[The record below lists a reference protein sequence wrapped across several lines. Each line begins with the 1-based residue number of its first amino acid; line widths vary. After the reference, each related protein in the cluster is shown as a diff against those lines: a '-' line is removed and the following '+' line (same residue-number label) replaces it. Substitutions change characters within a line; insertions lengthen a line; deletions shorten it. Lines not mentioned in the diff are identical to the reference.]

1 MPDKTEEHAGI
12 TPMDLEEFRNNAHKA
27 IDWVVDY
34 LGNVESYPVLSRVSP
49 GEIRSQ
55 LPAHP
60 PVTGESFD
68 SILKDID
75 EIIMPGITHWQSPD
89 FFAYFPCNSSPPGIL
104 ADILASGLNVQGML
118 WATSPA
124 CTELETHMMDWLVE
138 MIGLPDKFTSHG
150 SGGGVIQHSGS
161 DANLCAL
168 LAAREKKTTGQS
180 NQNGCTGKLV
190 AYTSAHAHS
199 SIEKACM
206 IAGIGRDNLRLIEVD
221 DQFAMCPEVLDLQIR
236 QDLDQGLFPFFI
248 CACIGTTSSLAI
260 DPIEEIGKIA
270 AKYGVWLHIDA
281 AMAGTAAICP
291 EFRFINAGVECSD
304 SYTFNP
310 HKWMFTNFDCTAFF
324 VADRAALIN
333 ALSIL
338 PEYLRNEA
346 TESGAVFDYRD
357 WHIPMGRRFRA
368 LKLWFVI
375 RQFGIEELQ
384 QRIRQH
390 IALAQEFKNW
400 VSESSEFELAV
411 NAPLNLICFRHRDG
425 DEITEQIMQR
435 VNNSGEMYI
444 THTRLQDRFILRM
457 SIGQSRT
464 ERRHVKNAWQ
474 LLLKA
479 SKELAEN
486 PGV

>member
-1 MPDKTEEHAGI
+1 
-12 TPMDLEEFRNNAHKA
+12 MDLEAFRDNAHKA

-34 LGNVESYPVLSRVSP
+34 LSNVASYPVLSRVSP

-55 LPAHP
+55 LPEHP
-60 PVTGESFD
+60 PATGESFD
-68 SILKDID
+68 SILKDVD
-75 EIIMPGITHWQSPD
+75 DIIMPGITHWQSPN

-124 CTELETHMMDWLVE
+124 CTELETHMMDWLVQ
-138 MIGLPDKFTSHG
+138 MLGLPEKFASH
-150 SGGGVIQHSGS
+150 SNGGGVIQHSGS

-168 LAAREKKTTGQS
+168 LAARERTTKGIS
-180 NQNGCTGKLV
+180 NKNGDTGKLI

-206 IAGIGRDNLRLIEVD
+206 IAGIGRDKLRLIEVD
-221 DQFAMCPEVLDLQIR
+221 DQFAMCPQALDQQIR
-236 QDLDQGLFPFFI
+236 QDLDQGLVPFFI
-248 CACIGTTSSLAI
+248 CACVGTTSSLAI
-260 DPIEEIGKIA
+260 DPVPEISEIA
-270 AKYGVWLHIDA
+270 KKHDIWLHVDA

-291 EFRFINAGVECSD
+291 EFRLINAGVEFSD

-324 VADRAALIN
+324 VADRAALIK

-357 WHIPMGRRFRA
+357 WHVPLGRRFRA

-375 RQFGIEELQ
+375 RQFGVEELQ
-384 QRIRQH
+384 QRIREH

-400 VSESSEFELAV
+400 VIDSNEFELTV
-411 NAPLNLICFRHRDG
+411 DTPLNLICFRHRDG
-425 DEITEQIMQR
+425 DETTEKIMHC

-457 SIGQSRT
+457 SIGQSYT
-464 ERRHVKNAWQ
+464 ERRHVENAWQ
-474 LLLKA
+474 LLQSA
-479 SKELAEN
+479 GKELRN
-486 PGV
+486 L